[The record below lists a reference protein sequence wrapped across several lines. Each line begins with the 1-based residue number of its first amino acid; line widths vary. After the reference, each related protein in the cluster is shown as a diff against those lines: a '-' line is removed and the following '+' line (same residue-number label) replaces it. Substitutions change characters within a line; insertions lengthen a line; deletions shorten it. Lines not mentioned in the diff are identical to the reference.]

1 MRKLLLTLT
10 SLTISLLTM
19 AQSASI
25 TGTVT
30 DANQQPLIG
39 ATVYLENTDR
49 GTTTDEEG
57 AFSVSELEPGA
68 YPVVITYIGYETFRE
83 VVNVKSGE
91 SVSMEISLL
100 ESSVALQGI
109 TVSAQRR
116 DQRIQDV
123 PIALTSYGGQFLQ
136 RTNITEYDAL
146 SDYVPGLQIQIQSV
160 NNPGIVIRGITS
172 DNGDSRVEP
181 RVSVF
186 QDGVSISKSR
196 GSVVELFDIER
207 IEVLKGPQG
216 TLFGRGAQIGAMHII
231 QNKPNNSTS
240 GRIRVGAGNFG
251 QVQAQGF
258 FNTPLVDKKLFLRVA
273 GIYKARDGFIDNL
286 SGGTLNGKET
296 LAFRTSLRYLISDKT
311 SADIIFN
318 WQQDTPPGTSFKSGT
333 YAPMGGDTS
342 PFTFADMERG
352 EDLFIDRTVWGV
364 TGTVKHRF
372 TDRLDLTSI
381 TAFRRFDSFESFDA
395 DGTAA
400 PALWFGEDAE
410 GDQFSQELR
419 LTYNNNN
426 NLSGF
431 FGASFFYEDG
441 FQRVPFETNERSLFP
456 LFSPL
461 LGFLGVPAFPLVDEN
476 GQPFLLPTDPVTGA
490 PLKEFHAEESTNFGT
505 NFAYEIF
512 GDVTFSVTDKFDV
525 TLGLRGTYEDITGA
539 IDVPLAEDPGRLSY
553 ILGGNTGNNLFIP
566 TGGRRAVNETF
577 TSAVGR
583 VAMNY
588 DITSDF
594 TVFGNV
600 ARGRRPNVINITAT
614 DTTILDAETVWSYE
628 IGFKMLT
635 LNDRLSFDVN
645 GYIYDYSNFQTSVV
659 ELDPNTGEF
668 INQTKDSGEASA
680 TGFEAAVNYTFSNSV
695 NAFANYGFIDATFDD
710 EDSDGNPQEL
720 AGNTFRLTPK
730 HSFSAGVNVNARLS
744 DNWGFT
750 LTPTMSYKSRVFFEE
765 DNQETNLIS
774 QAAYTLVNLRA
785 GITYQQKYNL
795 SFFANNLLDEEYIID
810 AGNTGGAFGIPTFIA
825 GPPRL
830 FGFQL
835 TADF

>member
-1 MRKLLLTLT
+1 MHKLLFTLT
-10 SLTISLLTM
+10 AMGISLMAM
-19 AQSASI
+19 AQNGTI
-25 TGTVT
+25 TGLVT
-30 DANQQPLIG
+30 NASNEPLIG
-39 ATVYLENTDR
+39 ATVYIENTSR
-49 GTTTDEEG
+49 GTTTEMDGTFTLSDLDE
-57 AFSVSELEPGA
+57 GA
-68 YPVVITYIGYETFRE
+68 YPVVITFVGYENFRK
-83 VVNVKSGE
+83 VVNVRGDE
-91 SVSMEISLL
+91 TITLNATLL
-100 ESSVALQGI
+100 ESSVSLSGI

-123 PIALTSYGGQFLQ
+123 PIALTAYGGQFLQ
-136 RTNITEYDAL
+136 QTNITEYDAL

-160 NNPGIVIRGITS
+160 NNPGVVIRGITS

-240 GRIRVGAGNFG
+240 GRIRVGGGNFG

-258 FNTPLVDKKLFLRVA
+258 FNTPLVDKKLFFRIA
-273 GIYKARDGFIDNL
+273 GIYKARDGFIENL

-296 LAFRTSLRYLISDKT
+296 LAFRPSLRWLASDKT
-311 SADIIFN
+311 SVDLIVN

-333 YAPMGGDTS
+333 YAPAGGDTS

-352 EDLFIDRTVWGV
+352 EDLFIDRTVWGA

-372 TDRLDLTSI
+372 TDQLNLTSI

-400 PALWFGEDAE
+400 PVLWFGEE
-410 GDQFSQELR
+410 SVGDQFSQEFR

-431 FGASFFYEDG
+431 VGASYFYEDG
-441 FQRVPFETNERSLFP
+441 FQRVPWETDERSLFA
-456 LFSPL
+456 L
-461 LGFLGVPAFPLVDEN
+461 LTPSLGGLGVPFTPLITED
-476 GQPFLLPTDPVTGA
+476 GTPFFWETDPITGA
-490 PLKEFHAEESTNFGT
+490 PLKDSHAEEYTNFGT
-505 NFAYEIF
+505 NSAFEIF
-512 GDVTFSVTDKFDV
+512 GDMTFSVTDKFDV
-525 TLGLRGTYEDITGA
+525 TVGLRGTYEDITGA
-539 IDVPLAEDPGRLSY
+539 YIAPPAEVPGRLTY

-566 TGGRRAVNETF
+566 TNGRHEVSETF

-600 ARGRRPNVINITAT
+600 ARGRRPNVINVTAT

-628 IGFKMLT
+628 LGIKTLT
-635 LNDRLSFDVN
+635 LGSRLSIDVN
-645 GYIYDYSNFQTSVV
+645 GFMYDYSNFQTSVV

-668 INQTKDSGEASA
+668 IAQTKDSGEASA
-680 TGFEAAVNYTFSNSV
+680 TGFEAAINYNFSNSV
-695 NAFANYGFIDATFDD
+695 SAFANYGFIDATFEE

-730 HSFSAGVNVNARLS
+730 HSFSAGVNVNAPLS
-744 DNWGFT
+744 DDWTFT
-750 LTPTMSYKSRVFFEE
+750 FTPTLSYKSRVYFEE
-765 DNQETNLIS
+765 DNQETDLIS
-774 QAAYTLVNLRA
+774 QDGYTLMNLRA
-785 GITYQQKYNL
+785 GITFRQDYNL
-795 SFFANNLLDEEYIID
+795 SFFANNLFDEQFIID

>member
-1 MRKLLLTLT
+1 MHKLLFTLSVLFF
-10 SLTISLLTM
+10 SLALKAQNATIEGVLKD
-19 AQSASI
+19 AS
-25 TGTVT
+25 
-30 DANQQPLIG
+30 QQPVIG
-39 ATVYLENTDR
+39 ATVILENTDR
-49 GTTTDEEG
+49 GTITDENG
-57 AFSVSELEPGA
+57 AFQFVNLDAGA
-68 YPVVITYIGYETFRE
+68 YPLVITFIGYETYRE
-83 VVNVKSGE
+83 VINLEADETVV
-91 SVSMEISLL
+91 ISPTIL
-100 ESSVALQGI
+100 ESSVALAGI

-116 DQRIQDV
+116 EQRNQDV

-160 NNPGIVIRGITS
+160 NNPGVVIRGITS

-273 GIYKARDGFIDNL
+273 GIYKARDGFIENR

-311 SADIIFN
+311 SADLIFN
-318 WQQDTPPGTSFKSGT
+318 WQKDTPPGTSFKSGT
-333 YAPMGGDTS
+333 YPPAGGDTS
-342 PFTFADMERG
+342 PFGLADLERG
-352 EDLFIDRTVWGV
+352 EDLFIDRSVWGA
-364 TGTVKHRF
+364 TGTIKHRF

-400 PALWFGEDAE
+400 PVLWFAEDSE

-431 FGASFFYEDG
+431 VGASYFYEDG
-441 FQRVPFETNERSLFP
+441 FQRVPWETDERSLFA
-456 LFSPL
+456 LYSPL
-461 LGFLGVPAFPLVDEN
+461 LGNLGVPFFPLIGEDGAPVFV
-476 GQPFLLPTDPVTGA
+476 PIDPITGA
-490 PLKEFHAEESTNFGT
+490 PLKEFHAEENTNFGT
-505 NFAYEIF
+505 NSAYELF
-512 GDVTFSVTDKFDV
+512 GDLTFSVTDKFDL

-539 IDVPLAEDPGRLSY
+539 YEAPLAESPGRLSY

-566 TGGRRAVNETF
+566 TNGRYAVSETF

-594 TVFGNV
+594 TVFGHV
-600 ARGRRPNVINITAT
+600 ARGRRPNVINVTAT

-628 IGFKMLT
+628 MGFKTLT
-635 LNDRLSFDVN
+635 LNDRLSFDLN
-645 GYIYDYSNFQTSVV
+645 GYMYDYSNFQTSVV
-659 ELDPNTGEF
+659 ELDPQSGEF
-668 INQTKDSGEASA
+668 IAQTRDSGEASA
-680 TGFEAAVNYTFSNSV
+680 TGFEAAVNYTISNSLSV
-695 NAFANYGFIDATFDD
+695 FANYGFIDATFDE

-730 HSFSAGVNVNARLS
+730 HSFSAGINLNAKLS
-744 DNWGFT
+744 DQWDFT
-750 LTPTMSYKSRVFFEE
+750 FTPTMSYKSRVYFEE
-765 DNQETNLIS
+765 DNQETDLIS

-785 GITYQQKYNL
+785 GFTYQQKYNL
-795 SFFANNLLDEEYIID
+795 SFYANNLLDEQYIID

-830 FGFQL
+830 IGFQL
-835 TADF
+835 TANF